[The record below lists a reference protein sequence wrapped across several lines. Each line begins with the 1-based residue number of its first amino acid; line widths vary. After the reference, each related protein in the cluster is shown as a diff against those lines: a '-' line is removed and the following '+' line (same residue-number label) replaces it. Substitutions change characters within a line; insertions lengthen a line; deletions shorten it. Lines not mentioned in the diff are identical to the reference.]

1 MSSDQITWIIVLAVV
16 AALAG
21 LGYWLYRAGH
31 WKRFTTF
38 LGEVRTEMRKVS
50 FPTRDEVIGTTI
62 VVIVTSVIFAVYLWM
77 ADIVI
82 QKGYV
87 GLVKV
92 LGS

>member
-1 MSSDQITWIIVLAVV
+1 MSNQVTWIVVLVVV

-21 LGYWLYRAGH
+21 LVFWLLRAGH
-31 WKRFTTF
+31 WARFVTF
-38 LGEVRTEMRKVS
+38 LSEVRTEMRKVS

-62 VVIVTSVIFAVYLWM
+62 VVVVTSVIFAIYLWI
-77 ADIVI
+77 ADLVI

>member
-1 MSSDQITWIIVLAVV
+1 MDWTWIIVLVVV

-21 LGYWLYRAGH
+21 LGYWLFRSGH
-31 WKRFTTF
+31 WAKGLAF
-38 LGEVRTEMRKVS
+38 LGEVRSEMRKVS
-50 FPTRDEVIGTTI
+50 FPTREEVIGTTV
-62 VVIVTSVIFAVYLWM
+62 VVIVTSVIFAIYLWI
-77 ADIVI
+77 ADFLI